1 MVFSR
6 ASALLRE
13 RVAIRVFEVSV
24 SFPSGLESAPSPEYV
39 LMHPELSAEQI
50 QQALQGISVPP
61 QPQIMVDLQMEQY
74 MPDPDL
80 EVIARL
86 IAQDPGLSGAL
97 LKIVNSP
104 YYGLSNKIASIQ
116 RAVNLLGSRSII
128 NLINAQSIKGEM
140 NDETI
145 VTLNRFWDTAQ
156 DVAMTCLTLAK
167 RTGAQAVDEAY
178 ALGLFHDCGV
188 PLMLKR
194 FPNYMSV
201 LEEAYGNAGADS
213 RVVDTENN
221 AFNTNHA
228 VVGYYTAK
236 SWRLPEHV
244 TDAIANHHNA
254 LAVFSDESS
263 RNSQLKNLLA
273 ILKMAEHICSSY
285 RVLGNQTVDHEWNAV
300 GDLVLDYVGLS
311 DYDFDSLKLSIR
323 ELGAH

>member
-1 MVFSR
+1 MSQ
-6 ASALLRE
+6 
-13 RVAIRVFEVSV
+13 
-24 SFPSGLESAPSPEYV
+24 
-39 LMHPELSAEQI
+39 ELSPEQI

-86 IAQDPGLSGAL
+86 ISQDPGLSGAL

-140 NDETI
+140 CDDTI

-167 RTGAQAVDEAY
+167 RTGSQAVDEAY

-201 LEEAYGNAGADS
+201 LEQAYANAGPDC

-221 AFNTNHA
+221 AFHTNHA

-254 LAVFSDESS
+254 LAIFSDETS
-263 RNSQLKNLLA
+263 RNPQLKNLLA

-285 RVLGNQTVDHEWNAV
+285 RVLGNQAVDHEWNAI
-300 GDLVLDYVGLS
+300 GHLVLDYVGLS
-311 DYDFDSLKLSIR
+311 DYDFESLKLSIR

>member
-1 MVFSR
+1 MSQ
-6 ASALLRE
+6 
-13 RVAIRVFEVSV
+13 
-24 SFPSGLESAPSPEYV
+24 
-39 LMHPELSAEQI
+39 ELSAEQI

-97 LKIVNSP
+97 LKIVNSS
-104 YYGLSNKIASIQ
+104 YFGLSNKIASIQ

-128 NLINAQSIKGEM
+128 NLINALSIKGEM
-140 NDETI
+140 SDDTI

-194 FPNYMSV
+194 FPNYMAV
-201 LEEAYGNAGADS
+201 LEEAYANAGPDC

-236 SWRLPEHV
+236 SWRLPQHV

-254 LAVFSDESS
+254 LAIFSDESS
-263 RNSQLKNLLA
+263 RNPQLKNLLA

-285 RVLGNQTVDHEWNAV
+285 RVLGNQSVDHEWNAISH
-300 GDLVLDYVGLS
+300 LVLDYVGLS
-311 DYDFDSLKLSIR
+311 DYDFESMKLSIR

>member
-1 MVFSR
+1 MSQ
-6 ASALLRE
+6 
-13 RVAIRVFEVSV
+13 
-24 SFPSGLESAPSPEYV
+24 
-39 LMHPELSAEQI
+39 ELSAEQI

-140 NDETI
+140 SDDTI

-167 RTGAQAVDEAY
+167 RTGSQAVDEAY

-194 FPNYMSV
+194 FPNYMTV
-201 LEEAYGNAGADS
+201 LEQAYASAGPDS
-213 RVVDTENN
+213 RVVDTENQ

-244 TDAIANHHNA
+244 TNAIANHHNA
-254 LAVFSDESS
+254 LAIFSDESS
-263 RNSQLKNLLA
+263 RQSQLKNLLA
-273 ILKMAEHICSSY
+273 ILKMAENICASY
-285 RVLGNQTVDHEWNAV
+285 RVLGNQADDHEWNSV
-300 GDLVLDYVGLS
+300 GHLVLDYVGLS
-311 DYDFDSLKLSIR
+311 DYDFENLKQTIR
-323 ELGAH
+323 EMGAH

>member
-1 MVFSR
+1 MSQ
-6 ASALLRE
+6 
-13 RVAIRVFEVSV
+13 
-24 SFPSGLESAPSPEYV
+24 
-39 LMHPELSAEQI
+39 ELSAEQI

-86 IAQDPGLSGAL
+86 ISQDPGLSGAL
-97 LKIVNSP
+97 LKIVNSS

-128 NLINAQSIKGEM
+128 NLINALSIRGEM
-140 NDETI
+140 SDDTI

-194 FPNYMSV
+194 FPNYMTV
-201 LEEAYGNAGADS
+201 LEEAYANAGPDC

-254 LAVFSDESS
+254 LAIFSDETS
-263 RNSQLKNLLA
+263 RNPQLKNLLA

-285 RVLGNQTVDHEWNAV
+285 RVLGNQSVDHEWNAI
-300 GDLVLDYVGLS
+300 GHLVLDYVGLS
-311 DYDFDSLKLSIR
+311 DYDFESMKLSIR

>member
-1 MVFSR
+1 MSQ
-6 ASALLRE
+6 
-13 RVAIRVFEVSV
+13 
-24 SFPSGLESAPSPEYV
+24 
-39 LMHPELSAEQI
+39 ELSAEQI

-97 LKIVNSP
+97 LKIVNSS
-104 YYGLSNKIASIQ
+104 YFGLSNKIASIQ

-128 NLINAQSIKGEM
+128 NLINALSIKGEM
-140 NDETI
+140 SDDTI

-194 FPNYMSV
+194 FPNYMAV
-201 LEEAYGNAGADS
+201 LEQAYANAGPDC

-236 SWRLPEHV
+236 SWRLPQHV

-254 LAVFSDESS
+254 LAIFSDESS
-263 RNSQLKNLLA
+263 RTPQLKNLLA

-285 RVLGNQTVDHEWNAV
+285 RVLGNQPVDYEWDAI
-300 GDLVLDYVGLS
+300 GHLVLDYVGLS
-311 DYDFDSLKLSIR
+311 DYDFESMKLSIR

>member
-1 MVFSR
+1 
-6 ASALLRE
+6 
-13 RVAIRVFEVSV
+13 
-24 SFPSGLESAPSPEYV
+24 
-39 LMHPELSAEQI
+39 MHPELSAEQI

-104 YYGLSNKIASIQ
+104 YYDLTNKIASIQ

>member
-1 MVFSR
+1 M
-6 ASALLRE
+6 
-13 RVAIRVFEVSV
+13 
-24 SFPSGLESAPSPEYV
+24 
-39 LMHPELSAEQI
+39 
-50 QQALQGISVPP
+50 PP

-80 EVIARL
+80 EVIAKL
-86 IAQDPGLSGAL
+86 ISQDPGLSGAL

-116 RAVNLLGSRSII
+116 RAVNLLGSRSVI

-140 NDETI
+140 NDDTI

-156 DVAMTCLTLAK
+156 DVAMTSLSLAK
-167 RTGAQAVDEAY
+167 RIGSQAVDEAY

-201 LEEAYGNAGADS
+201 LEEAYASANAEC
-213 RVVDTENN
+213 RVVDTENRVL
-221 AFNTNHA
+221 NTNHA

-244 TDAIANHHNA
+244 TNAIANHHNA
-254 LAVFSDESS
+254 LAIFSDESS

-273 ILKMAEHICSSY
+273 ILKMAEHICASY
-285 RVLGNQTVDHEWNAV
+285 RVLGNQTEDHEWDSI
-300 GDLVLDYVGLS
+300 GHLVLDYVGLS
-311 DYDFDSLKLSIR
+311 DYDFENLKQTIR
-323 ELGAH
+323 ELGAHH

>member
-1 MVFSR
+1 MSQ
-6 ASALLRE
+6 
-13 RVAIRVFEVSV
+13 
-24 SFPSGLESAPSPEYV
+24 
-39 LMHPELSAEQI
+39 ELTAEQI

-86 IAQDPGLSGAL
+86 ISQDPGLSGAL
-97 LKIVNSP
+97 LKIFNSAH
-104 YYGLSNKIASIQ
+104 YGLSNKIASIQ
-116 RAVNLLGSRSII
+116 RAVNLLGSRSVI
-128 NLINAQSIKGEM
+128 NLINALSIRGEM
-140 NDETI
+140 SDETI

-156 DVAMTCLTLAK
+156 DVAMTSLTVAK
-167 RTGAQAVDEAY
+167 RTGSQAVDEAY

-194 FPNYMSV
+194 FSNYMSV
-201 LEEAYGNAGADS
+201 LEEAYANAGPDC

-254 LAVFSDESS
+254 LAIFSDESS
-263 RNSQLKNLLA
+263 RNAPLKNLLA
-273 ILKMAEHICSSY
+273 ILKMAEHICESY
-285 RVLGNQTVDHEWNAV
+285 RVLGNQSVDHEWNAV
-300 GDLVLDYVGLS
+300 GPLVLDYVGLS
-311 DYDFDSLKLSIR
+311 DYDFESMKLSIR
-323 ELGAH
+323 ELGAN

>member
-1 MVFSR
+1 MSQ
-6 ASALLRE
+6 
-13 RVAIRVFEVSV
+13 
-24 SFPSGLESAPSPEYV
+24 
-39 LMHPELSAEQI
+39 ELSAEQI

-97 LKIVNSP
+97 LKIVNSS
-104 YYGLSNKIASIQ
+104 YFGLSNKIASIQ

-128 NLINAQSIKGEM
+128 NLINALSIKGEM
-140 NDETI
+140 SDDTI

-201 LEEAYGNAGADS
+201 LEQAYANAGPDC

-244 TDAIANHHNA
+244 SAAIANHHNA
-254 LAVFSDESS
+254 LAIFSDESS
-263 RNSQLKNLLA
+263 KNSQLKNLLA
-273 ILKMAEHICSSY
+273 ILKMAEHICASY
-285 RVLGNQTVDHEWNAV
+285 RVLGNQSEDFEWSAV
-300 GDLVLDYVGLS
+300 GPLVLDYVGLS
-311 DYDFDSLKLSIR
+311 DYDFETLKQTIR
-323 ELGAH
+323 DLGAH